1 MPRAPP
7 PSRFPYNRYIEEYE
21 EFESISTE
29 EAFYLRAENWH
40 QAIENVN
47 LYLGIMSLNDEQR
60 YIIWLYAFEGLTQK
74 EIASYLG
81 ISRSAV
87 RNRLK
92 VIRKTIKKFLI

>member
-1 MPRAPP
+1 M
-7 PSRFPYNRYIEEYE
+7 
-21 EFESISTE
+21 
-29 EAFYLRAENWH
+29 
-40 QAIENVN
+40 
-47 LYLGIMSLNDEQR
+47 MSKDT
-60 YIIWLYAFEGLTQK
+60 IIWLYAFEGLTQK